1 VPCSTNAIENA
12 MASGEEIPEQI
23 PEQDVDRT
31 FEQVP
36 KQNVD
41 CTGLESGGA
50 TIECIKEINDHL
62 PLSDES
68 ASIGGPKVPLLLAHM
83 VPSFAQ

>member
-1 VPCSTNAIENA
+1 

-23 PEQDVDRT
+23 PEQDVD
-31 FEQVP
+31 
-36 KQNVD
+36 
-41 CTGLESGGA
+41 CTDLESGGA
-50 TIECIKEINDHL
+50 TIEGIKEINDHL